1 MYYTVL
7 ISRGQDKAAD
17 FADAIQTGALK
28 PAAVFVVGMSDQDA
42 FATALT
48 DGMIEVDASMDA
60 QFALKFEFVQAYGT
74 EDATTSLALLIS
86 GAKNLAEEMTKA
98 GGHEAYSKLMRRYG
112 ART

>member
-28 PAAVFVVGMSDQDA
+28 PAAVYVVGMSDQEA

-48 DGMIEVDASMDA
+48 DGVIEVDSSMDA
-60 QFALKFEFVQAYGT
+60 KLALNFEFVQAWGT
-74 EDATTSLALLIS
+74 EDANTSLALLIS
-86 GAKNLAEEMTKA
+86 GAKNLADEYMKA
-98 GGHEAYSKLMRRYG
+98 GGHQEHQKLMRRFG
-112 ART
+112 SRT